1 MLLAPHSPAA
11 AAIDCEPEYASNAAS
26 QDARQ
31 HVDWQGTVVIH
42 SLNREDSFAI
52 GPDGCVWNFVRQ
64 HGAAPLLLPTGLKA
78 NSFAVARDSEGQ
90 LVLFAAQGLQLHA
103 SIQQPEAED
112 LHTHWDPR
120 ACSQWSKPVALNLPQ
135 VPHAQSI
142 VRVSCEGR
150 GAHLHVGVLLQCH
163 RPQMADHF
171 EMAVSHWPKN
181 GQQFQH
187 FRSAGRAWV
196 NAWQELLVDLRHMA
210 EATQLGLPMTR
221 S

>member
-11 AAIDCEPEYASNAAS
+11 AAMDCEPEHSPIAAS
-26 QDARQ
+26 QDASQ

-52 GPDGCVWNFVRQ
+52 GPDGCVWNFVRLQ
-64 HGAAPLLLPTGLKA
+64 GAVPLLLPTGLKA
-78 NSFAVARDSEGQ
+78 NSFAVARDSEGR

-103 SIQQPEAED
+103 SIQQLDTEAN
-112 LHTHWDPR
+112 LRAHWDPR
-120 ACSQWSKPVALNLPQ
+120 ACSQWSKPVALNLPP

-150 GAHLHVGVLLQCH
+150 GAHLHVGALLQCH

-171 EMAVSHWPKN
+171 ELAVSHWPRN
-181 GQQFQH
+181 GEQLHH
-187 FRSAGRAWV
+187 FRRAGRACAL
-196 NAWQELLVDLRHMA
+196 AWQDLLVELRQIA
-210 EATQLGLPMTR
+210 EATQLGLPMA
-221 S
+221 